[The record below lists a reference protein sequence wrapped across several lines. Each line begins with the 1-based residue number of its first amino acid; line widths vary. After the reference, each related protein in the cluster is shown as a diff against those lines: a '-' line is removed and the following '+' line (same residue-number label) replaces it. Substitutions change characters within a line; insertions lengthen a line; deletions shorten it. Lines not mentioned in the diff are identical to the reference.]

1 MLQFVWMELYLVI
14 ISIRVL
20 DQVPTAGSFNWR
32 CVDGFPRWINFLS
45 LSLHWIQAFRFK
57 MGRTFSQ
64 SWKFYM
70 GRKKEKKSELLE
82 LKSVTTLN
90 WVSWLQGGGWC
101 NNIKSCVFRKTTR
114 RGSSKYM
121 EKTLAFTGILS
132 NKAEENP
139 GPDSNYWFP
148 FQQWLCLLLLLYIL
162 LRFYSWSF
170 SPLWCRF
177 FQLEQSWT

>member
-1 MLQFVWMELYLVI
+1 MDSQDE
-14 ISIRVL
+14 SIFFLFHCIGSKLL
-20 DQVPTAGSFNWR
+20 DLSWAGHSHN
-32 CVDGFPRWINFLS
+32 PENSI
-45 LSLHWIQAFRFK
+45 
-57 MGRTFSQ
+57 
-64 SWKFYM
+64 WK
-70 GRKKEKKSELLE
+70 KKRSELLE
-82 LKSVTTLN
+82 LKSVISLN

-170 SPLWCRF
+170 SPLCCRF
-177 FQLEQSWT
+177 FQLEQSQT